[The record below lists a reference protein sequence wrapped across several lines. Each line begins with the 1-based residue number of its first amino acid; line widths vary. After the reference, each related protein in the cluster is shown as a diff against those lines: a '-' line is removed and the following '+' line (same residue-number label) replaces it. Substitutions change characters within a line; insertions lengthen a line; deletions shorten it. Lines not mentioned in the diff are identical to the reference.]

1 MLIDTHCHLEWNSY
15 DADRDAVVRRAEQN
29 DVRRLLTIGTNL
41 PDARKTLAI
50 VQTYPNV
57 YGAFGI
63 HPHDSQTADAAVYA
77 ELKAMAGRPKIVA
90 YGEIGLDFFK
100 NYSPREAQLAAFA
113 AQVRLA
119 RELDLPIIIHDR
131 EAHEATLAI
140 LRAEGGSYRGVFH
153 CFAGDEKM
161 AEEVLALGFHL
172 SFTGSITYENKSKA
186 HRIIRE
192 MPFERLMLE
201 TDSPFLTPVP
211 HRRERN
217 EPAYVR
223 LVADQV
229 AAIRQEPVDEVIR
242 QTTLNAYQLFK
253 FENQGRR
260 PEIAYEY
267 KGALYLNLTSRCTN
281 RCSFCAKFPAFT
293 LDGHY
298 LALERREEPTVAEV
312 LDAIREPAKYPEIVF
327 CGFGEPTL
335 RWNDL
340 IQIAKALKS
349 RGARRIRLNTNGH
362 ADLINK
368 RAVAPEM
375 KGAID
380 AVSVSLNAPD
390 AAAYREL
397 CRPAFG
403 ERTFSAVV
411 EFIRRAKQFVPE
423 VVASVVEVPG
433 LNVAA
438 ARRLAEESLGVPLR
452 VR

>member
-15 DADRDAVVRRAEQN
+15 DADRDAVVERAE
-29 DVRRLLTIGTNL
+29 RGGIGRLLTIGTNL

-50 VQTYPNV
+50 TRNYPNV

-63 HPHDSQTADAAVYA
+63 HPHDSQTADAAAYA
-77 ELKAMAGRPKIVA
+77 ELKEMAGQKKIVA

-100 NYSPREAQLAAFA
+100 NYSPREAQLAAFTS
-113 AQVRLA
+113 QVRLA

-161 AEEVLALGFHL
+161 AEDVLALGFHL
-172 SFTGSITYENKSKA
+172 SFTGSITYENKSTA
-186 HRIIRE
+186 HRIIRG

-223 LVADQV
+223 LVAEKV
-229 AAIRQEPVDEVIR
+229 AAIRQEPVEEVIR
-242 QTTLNAYQLFK
+242 QTTLNAYQLFR
-253 FENQGRR
+253 FENKGRR

-281 RCSFCAKFPAFT
+281 RCSFCAKFPDFT
-293 LDGHY
+293 LAGHY

-340 IQIAKALKS
+340 LQIAKALKS

-390 AAAYREL
+390 DATYRQL

-403 ERTFSAVV
+403 ERTFPAVV
-411 EFIRRAKQFVPE
+411 EFIRRAKETVPE

-433 LNVAA
+433 LDVEA
-438 ARRLAEESLGVPLR
+438 ARRLAEERLGVPLR